1 MDYISS
7 SLVTTIVIVVF
18 FVLLLRMAFIIVPQ
32 QHAYVVERLGKYS
45 RTLNSGLNII
55 IPVLDKIAYRHSLK
69 EIPRDTA
76 AQTVI
81 TKDNI
86 SVTVDGIV
94 YYRVIDPKQASYGV
108 ENYEFAIT
116 KLAQTT
122 LRSALG
128 SRELDAI
135 FEERDQLN
143 SAVSEGVNQ
152 AAETWGVQLLRY
164 EIKDINPPESVMAAM
179 EQQMKAERQK
189 RASILEA
196 EGAKASEIAKSEGEK
211 QSKILTAEGEARQ
224 ITLEATAKAEAIR
237 INAQAQAEAI
247 RINAEAQAKQFAAI
261 GEALNES
268 NNQMAMSY
276 DVTLKD
282 IDAKKAIAKE
292 SSVIVLPDQG
302 NGLASLL
309 AQSKVVTDRIPKI

>member
-1 MDYISS
+1 MEFIST
-7 SLVTTIVIVVF
+7 SLITTIIVVL
-18 FVLLLRMAFIIVPQ
+18 FVVVLLRMAFIIVPQ
-32 QHAYVVERLGKYS
+32 QHAFVVERLGKYN
-45 RTLNSGLNII
+45 RTLASGLNIV
-55 IPVLDKIAYRHSLK
+55 IPVIDKVAYKHSLK

-86 SVTVDGIV
+86 SISVDGIV

-128 SRELDAI
+128 SRELDTI

-143 SAVSEGVNQ
+143 AAVSNGVNE
-152 AAETWGVQLLRY
+152 AAITWGVQLLRY

-189 RASILEA
+189 RAVILEA
-196 EGAKASEIAKSEGEK
+196 EGAKASEIAKAEGEK
-211 QSKILTAEGEARQ
+211 QSKILSAQGEAEQ
-224 ITLEATAKAEAIR
+224 IKLEATAQANAVR
-237 INAQAQAEAI
+237 INADAQADAI
-247 RINAEAQAKQFAAI
+247 RVNAEAQASQFTTI
-261 GEALNES
+261 GHALNES
-268 NNQMAMSY
+268 GNKAAMDY
-276 DVTLKD
+276 EVTLKN

-309 AQSKVVTDRIPKI
+309 TQSKVVIDALPKA